1 MKDSSKLPK
10 PRLEPLPAGHAP
22 ELMPIFQAYQ
32 NTLGFMPN
40 SELIMQRR
48 PKLVQALG
56 SLRAAVFDPEGEV
69 HGGFRRLIGHV
80 ASQAAGCRYCMAHTA
95 GTSLLNGIEEQ
106 RLAAVWDYRSSPLF
120 TEAEKIALDF
130 ALAAGSVPN
139 DVTDEMFAELR
150 RHWNDNQVVE
160 IVAVISLFGF
170 LNRWNDTM
178 ATPLEAKPRGVGEK
192 FLQPHGWSVGK
203 HGS

>member
-1 MKDSSKLPK
+1 MD
-10 PRLEPLPAGHAP
+10 PLPVGHAP
-22 ELMPIFQAYQ
+22 ELLPIFQSYQ

-56 SLRAAVFDPEGEV
+56 NLRAAVFDPEGAV
-69 HGGFRRLIGHV
+69 HGGFKRLIGHV

-95 GTSLLNGIEEQ
+95 GSSLLNGIEEQ
-106 RLAAVWDYRSSPLF
+106 RLAAIWDYRSSPLF
-120 TEAEKIALDF
+120 TDAERMALDF

-139 DVTDEMFAELR
+139 DVTDEMFDDLR
-150 RHWNDNQVVE
+150 RYWNDDQIVE

-170 LNRWNDTM
+170 LNRWNDSM
-178 ATPLEAKPRGVGEK
+178 ATPLEDEPVEVGEK
-192 FLQPHGWSVGK
+192 HLAKLGWNIGK
-203 HGS
+203 HTA